1 MTDQKA
7 YTKYPHHRKWFNKLW
22 LSETLGYSCGPSGIA
37 PDASGY
43 YVVRPIMNL
52 SGMSLEAK
60 KFYIEKGDVSKVPP
74 GYFWVEWFD
83 GPQHS
88 VSYQFKDNAWFPTL
102 SYRADRDEEDLYK
115 FKKWTCTSW
124 AAALPKIF
132 TNLQDV
138 GVINVEFVDSN
149 IIEVHL
155 RNTPDPQYNELIPIW
170 KSDVQVVDKYTKLGY
185 NYIENYDNADGF
197 LNNPRIGFMVK

>member
-1 MTDQKA
+1 MTDAEA
-7 YTKYPHHRKWFNKLW
+7 YIKYTQHRKWFNKLW
-22 LSETLGYSCGPSGIA
+22 LSETLKYRCGPSGIA

-60 KFYIEKGDVSKVPP
+60 KFYIEKDDVSKIPP
-74 GYFWVEWFD
+74 GHFWTEWFD
-83 GPQHS
+83 GCQYS
-88 VSYQFKDNAWFPTL
+88 VSYQFKDNTWFPIL
-102 SYRADRDEEDLYK
+102 SYRADRDKENLYK
-115 FKKWTCTSW
+115 FKKWTRTSW

-132 TNLQDV
+132 DNLKDV

-170 KSDVQVVDKYTKLGY
+170 ESDAQVVDNYTKLGY
-185 NYIENYDNADGF
+185 NYIESYDNADGF